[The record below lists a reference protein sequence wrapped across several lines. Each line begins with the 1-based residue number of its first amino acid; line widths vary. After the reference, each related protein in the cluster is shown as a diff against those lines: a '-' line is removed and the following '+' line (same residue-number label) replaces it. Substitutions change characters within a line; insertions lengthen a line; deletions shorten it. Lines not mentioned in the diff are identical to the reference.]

1 MPFLRKYNTLTVTGT
16 TAIRIPVIKRA
27 AVDFAVSADWT
38 PAAGDVKIA
47 VDGAAAANVTNLPTA
62 VAMGNAAYW
71 EFILTAAE
79 LSCKSAVV
87 TVADSATK
95 AVEDQS
101 FIVETFGHA
110 SAMYQADL
118 SAANLPA
125 NVTQWLGTAPATPT
139 VAGVPEVDVTHYA
152 GSTTSV
158 STIPASV
165 ASILDDTGTS
175 GVVVASASK
184 TGYTLT
190 ATTGLGN
197 QTADITGTITT
208 ATNVTTVNGIGAN
221 VITASALA
229 TDAVAE
235 IADGVWDEDATGH
248 QTQGTFGQAIGDP
261 VADTNSIFKATVTD
275 ATGATVGVDVAA
287 VLDDTGTAGVVVASG
302 SKTGYTLTATTGLGN
317 QTANITGTIT
327 TVTTATNVTTV
338 NGIGAGVITAAS
350 IATGAIDADSLATDA
365 VSEIADGVWDEALAG
380 HAGAGSA
387 GLALSTASSG
397 GVDPSVLA
405 DAIWDEALSGHTTAG
420 SAGKAVSDILVDTA
434 EIGTAGAGLTALATQ
449 ASVNTIDDFLD
460 TEIAAIKAKTD
471 TIPANPASTTNITAA
486 TGITV
491 ATIGANVITASALAT
506 DAVDEIVDGV
516 WDELLTGA
524 THNITSSAGKR
535 LRQINALQQVDGTVN
550 DAGATATSFITDLA
564 SSVDNFYN
572 DSMLVFNSGALTGQ
586 VRAITDYVGATKTI
600 TLEEALTS
608 APANGVEFSI
618 ISMHIHPVSQIQ
630 SGLATQT
637 SVNDLPTNAE
647 LATALAAADDAVLAA
662 IAALNNLSAAQVN
675 AEMVDVL
682 TTDTFA
688 ELASPPAATS
698 SLKDKLTWMFMWAR
712 NKSTETASQ
721 RKLYADD
728 TTTVVSTEGVT
739 DDGTTFTKTEAS

>member
-1 MPFLRKYNTLTVTGT
+1 MYPKNAASPEPIAIGAVVQISDGAVQTSGCTVRIKPIGVAEGDGGGT
-16 TAIRIPVIKRA
+16 TAYSTDGIVYYTPTQAETNYTSFILIAKKTGSIPVALTVVTTASSVPGRTMPADGSVTA
-27 AVDFAVSADWT
+27 AVIANGAIDAATFAAD
-38 PAAGDVKIA
+38 
-47 VDGAAAANVTNLPTA
+47 VDAEILSYIVDDATRIDATSLNTATVT
-62 VAMGNAAYW
+62 
-71 EFILTAAE
+71 
-79 LSCKSAVV
+79 S
-87 TVADSATK
+87 
-95 AVEDQS
+95 
-101 FIVETFGHA
+101 
-110 SAMYQADL
+110 
-118 SAANLPA
+118 
-125 NVTQWLGTAPATPT
+125 
-139 VAGVPEVDVTHYA
+139 
-152 GSTTSV
+152 
-158 STIPASV
+158 IPA
-165 ASILDDTGTS
+165 ILDDTGTA

-197 QTADITGTITT
+197 QTANITGTITT
-208 ATNVTTVNGIGAN
+208 ATNVTTVNGIGAG

-338 NGIGAGVITAAS
+338 NGLAAGVITAAS

-420 SAGKAVSDILVDTA
+420 TAGKAVSDILVDTA

-608 APANGVEFSI
+608 APVNGVEFSI

-637 SVNDLPTNAE
+637 SV
-647 LATALAAADDAVLAA
+647 DAMAV
-662 IAALNNLSAAQVN
+662 IA
-675 AEMVDVL
+675 
-682 TTDTFA
+682 
-688 ELASPPAATS
+688 
-698 SLKDKLTWMFMWAR
+698 
-712 NKSTETASQ
+712 NKIGSVVFGTVTGAGTSTEVFVGAGI
-721 RKLYADD
+721 
-728 TTTVVSTEGVT
+728 TTTVTV
-739 DDGTTFTKTEAS
+739 DGDGNRSAVVFS